1 MGGVSF
7 TVAGAVRFVSEG
19 TLYFDAAV
27 RCTGQSLDDEG
38 EQRVFGCTC
47 PPEFFLHIYEIR
59 TCRPAVTPAVPGMYC
74 CVGHHVTPSLALL
87 SQLMGSQGVETVSE
101 FCNNASR
108 PKVSVHE
115 WNEAMQPSNFE
126 PTTVNMLFAKCLSK
140 VRMGVSEGLCRM
152 PPMSMRCGVFCFY
165 LLVVFGLV

>member
-1 MGGVSF
+1 MS
-7 TVAGAVRFVSEG
+7 S
-19 TLYFDAAV
+19 
-27 RCTGQSLDDEG
+27 
-38 EQRVFGCTC
+38 
-47 PPEFFLHIYEIR
+47 
-59 TCRPAVTPAVPGMYC
+59 CRNACRARYVYC

-87 SQLMGSQGVETVSE
+87 SQLMGSQGMETVSE

-108 PKVSVHE
+108 PKVSVEE

-152 PPMSMRCGVFCFY
+152 PPISMRCGVFYFY
-165 LLVVFGLV
+165 LLVVFGPSLTIVTPGGGPSDRFLCLPFAPASSQQTSSIVSKTNRFSFLPLAGRPATT